1 MGAPA
6 RTARTVSKTAA
17 LLLDEMFAAPIAIQL
32 RERGHDVLAVVEVPT
47 LVSSPDEDLLAAA
60 TAQGRCIVTA
70 NVRDF
75 AALNTQWARVG
86 RTHAGIV
93 HVVTSA
99 FPPNRSYVG
108 ALVTA
113 LDSMLRA
120 GEAPTAGSQFFLRRG

>member
-1 MGAPA
+1 MSRA
-6 RTARTVSKTAA
+6 VS
-17 LLLDEMFAAPIAIQL
+17 LLLDEMFGAAIAIQL
-32 RERGHDVLAVVEVPT
+32 RERGHDVLAVVEVPA

-60 TAQGRCIVTA
+60 TAQDRCIVTA

-75 AALNTQWARVG
+75 TALNAQWARVG

-99 FPPNRSYVG
+99 FPQNRSYVG

-120 GEAPTAGSQFFLRRG
+120 DDAPTADGQFFLRRG